1 MSSMAVSLL
10 ALQSLF
16 ISELL
21 ASLCRGEKSLLFQL
35 DSVSGHC
42 VVFCFH
48 LKSGNLFFSA
58 LEKKVVVVWLSSPCG
73 SLCDV
78 WVLV

>member
-1 MSSMAVSLL
+1 MVSLL

-16 ISELL
+16 ISKLL
-21 ASLCRGEKSLLFQL
+21 ASLCRGEKSLMFQL
-35 DSVSGHC
+35 DSVSGRG

-48 LKSGNLFFSA
+48 LKFGNLFFSA
-58 LEKKVVVVWLSSPCG
+58 LEKRVVVVWLSSLCG